1 MNFVLL
7 LYTAL
12 TGVLPLFTNDAM
24 GGAFGLL
31 DDAILTIENIDK
43 LKFLEMSSTSFT
55 GVALALASTFATYGA
70 LKTFFVGFGID
81 ADPPEKIAFRA
92 AISFFMVFYLNEV
105 LMIFVKIA
113 GGITTG
119 IRGDTKALNCD
130 GFLELAKA
138 AMNSPS
144 GGVIMVFV
152 GILFVVFLIIFFIKT
167 YMRLIMCILL
177 LAFAPFAAATIA
189 LSSTAGFFAGYIK
202 LFVGNLIVQI
212 MQMFSIVGL
221 YKIMVF
227 ASSSNGPNSA
237 GSSASLSFY
246 MFAMIALLAIAN
258 KLEEITRDMT
268 ISSGLSGGGGLMSSM
283 HSGMYAASGAMR
295 FLGK

>member
-1 MNFVLL
+1 
-7 LYTAL
+7 
-12 TGVLPLFTNDAM
+12 
-24 GGAFGLL
+24 
-31 DDAILTIENIDK
+31 
-43 LKFLEMSSTSFT
+43 
-55 GVALALASTFATYGA
+55 
-70 LKTFFVGFGID
+70 
-81 ADPPEKIAFRA
+81 
-92 AISFFMVFYLNEV
+92 
-105 LMIFVKIA
+105 
-113 GGITTG
+113 
-119 IRGDTKALNCD
+119 
-130 GFLELAKA
+130 
-138 AMNSPS
+138 
-144 GGVIMVFV
+144 
-152 GILFVVFLIIFFIKT
+152 
-167 YMRLIMCILL
+167 MCILL

-212 MQMFSIVGL
+212 MQMFAIVGL

-227 ASSSNGPNSA
+227 ASSPNGA